1 MNWAADSN
9 AFRGVSEPAGVM
21 ADVRTE
27 SLYQARVPI
36 YPRSVKGRFRN
47 LKWGILGLAYGVYF
61 LLPWVRWERHVGPDQ
76 AVLFDISS
84 RKFYLFGLVAHAQDL
99 FWLAGFLMIAAL
111 LLFFV
116 TGIAGRVFCGY
127 FCFQTLW
134 TDLYLLI
141 ERLVQ
146 GDRVARIRLDKAGW
160 GPARLMRKGLTH
172 FLWLLAAFWT
182 GLTFTLYW
190 DNAPHLIV
198 EWFTGKA
205 PFAAYATTLFLTATT
220 YVMAGLA
227 REQVCTYMCPY
238 ARFQA
243 VMFDADTRIVAYDA
257 ARGEGGAGRHRVT
270 RELRSREQRERQ
282 GVGDCIDCGYCVQV
296 CPTGID
302 IRNGLQ
308 VQCISCALCIDACE
322 TIMKSLGWGQS
333 LVRYTSEK
341 QAAGKPVRIWKLRTV
356 GYGVALLAA
365 VSMLVWSVGN
375 QAPLELSV
383 VQMRQPLFVRLSDGR
398 IQNSYELHLE
408 NKTDDP
414 VRLAIMMRGLAGA
427 ELDLGKLASLELPAQ
442 HSLHVLARVRWG
454 SGQDVR
460 GSRSFAF
467 NVVPQRRRDLGMIS
481 APAIFYLPGKE

>member
-1 MNWAADSN
+1 MTDAATQ
-9 AFRGVSEPAGVM
+9 P
-21 ADVRTE
+21 
-27 SLYQARVPI
+27 LYQARIPV

-47 LKWGILGLAYGVYF
+47 LKWGIFGLAYSVYF
-61 LLPWVRWERHVGPDQ
+61 LLPWVRWDRNVGPDQ
-76 AVLFDISS
+76 AVLFDIAA
-84 RKFYLFGLVAHAQDL
+84 RKFYLFGLVVHAQDL
-99 FWLAGFLMIAAL
+99 FWLAGFLVIAAL

-146 GDRVARIRLDKAGW
+146 GDRVARIRLDKLPW
-160 GPARLMRKGLTH
+160 TTEKLLRKGATH
-172 FLWLLAAFWT
+172 ALWLLAAFWT

-190 DNAPHLIV
+190 DNAPRLLG

-243 VMFDADTRIVAYDA
+243 VMFDADTRIVAYDV
-257 ARGEGGAGRHRVT
+257 ARGEGRKGRHKVARDLKT
-270 RELRSREQRERQ
+270 QEQRRTQ

-308 VQCISCALCIDACE
+308 VQCISCALCIDACA
-322 TIMKSLGWGQS
+322 TIMKSLGWGRS

-341 QAAGKPVRIWKLRTV
+341 QAAGEPSRIWKPKTLA
-356 GYGVALLAA
+356 YGLVLLAA
-365 VSMLVWSVGN
+365 TATLGWSISH
-375 QAPLELSV
+375 QARLEMSV
-383 VQMRQPLFVRLSDGR
+383 VQLRQPLFVRLSDGR

-408 NKTDDP
+408 NKTDEP
-414 VRLAIMMRGLAGA
+414 ITLAVMMRGLAGA

-442 HSLHVLARVRWG
+442 RSLRVMARVRWR
-454 SGQDVR
+454 SEHDVR
-460 GSRSFAF
+460 GSRSFVF
-467 NVVPQRRRDLGMIS
+467 NLVPQGRSDVGMIS
-481 APAIFYLPGKE
+481 APATFYMPGQEG